1 MAVCFISF
9 LTRAGMCAPG
19 RGTSSTRLC
28 RYVRAVPRS
37 IHTPV
42 PVCVRKCCTPSTRL
56 CRYGR
61 ARPHSI
67 HTLVPVCVRKCG
79 TPSTRLCRYVRTR
92 PRNIH
97 TPVPVCV
104 RKCCTPFTRLCRY
117 VRAVAYLGRFLVCWS
132 ELLFDVF
139 FHRGMGA
146 YIPGQACVC
155 CAALRAHTGTGV

>member
-1 MAVCFISF
+1 MAVCSISF

-19 RGTSSTRLC
+19 RGTSTRLC

-56 CRYGR
+56 CRYVR
-61 ARPHSI
+61 TRPHSI
-67 HTLVPVCVRKCG
+67 HTPVPVCVRKCC

-97 TPVPVCV
+97 TPGGQPVLIEPHTCMHPCPDGKTHQTTTRSNV
-104 RKCCTPFTRLCRY
+104 DGRIIEPFMIPPRPPISMLIVGEGCPK
-117 VRAVAYLGRFLVCWS
+117 RASAT
-132 ELLFDVF
+132 EL
-139 FHRGMGA
+139 
-146 YIPGQACVC
+146 
-155 CAALRAHTGTGV
+155 